1 MSCCSAIKAQVMVA
15 LRGSFL
21 FFSPASVSMAF
32 LNAFSLHSDGLLLI
46 SYGIPFMGLHWVGC
60 TSRAHCFI
68 GQVKLFRWVGPSF
81 TVNWAKSLFSPT
93 LVRAPLPISHN
104 NVITLMTYLMCKNTA
119 CKLIQIYI
127 YIYILL
133 SFI

>member
-1 MSCCSAIKAQVMVA
+1 MVA

-21 FFSPASVSMAF
+21 FFSPVSVSMAF
-32 LNAFSLHSDGLLLI
+32 LNTFSLHSDGLLLI
-46 SYGIPFMGLHWVGC
+46 SYGIPFIGLHWVGC
-60 TSRAHCFI
+60 TSRALCFI

-93 LVRAPLPISHN
+93 LIRATLPTSHN

-127 YIYILL
+127 YIYIIIIIYIIRF
-133 SFI
+133 SWA